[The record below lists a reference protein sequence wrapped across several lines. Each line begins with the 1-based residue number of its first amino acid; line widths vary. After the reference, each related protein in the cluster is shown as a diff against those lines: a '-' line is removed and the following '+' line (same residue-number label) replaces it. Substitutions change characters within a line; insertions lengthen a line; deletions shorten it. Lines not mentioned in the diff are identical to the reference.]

1 MLDKLN
7 HSKFILL
14 ISLMGFFTAPRKQLF
29 HTDTE
34 ILCPDGSRILV
45 RYSTEQEVRAG
56 IQRAYNEK
64 KKYGTGEDYTAV
76 KMSNQRSFKIEKIA
90 PEEMIKCSLRQSLI
104 GSAKRNYIYNS
115 IPK

>member
-1 MLDKLN
+1 MSDKLN

-14 ISLMGFFTAPRKQLF
+14 ILLLGLFTACQKQIF
-29 HTDTE
+29 NTE

-45 RYSTEQEVRAG
+45 RYSNAEEVRFG
-56 IQRAYNEK
+56 IQKAYNEK

-76 KMSNQRSFKIEKIA
+76 KMPHQRSFKVEKIA

-104 GSAKRNYIYNS
+104 GTVERDYIHYS
-115 IPK
+115 R

>member
-14 ISLMGFFTAPRKQLF
+14 ILLLGLLTACQKQIF
-29 HTDTE
+29 NTE

-45 RYSTEQEVRAG
+45 RYSTEEEVRAG
-56 IQRAYNEK
+56 IQKAYNEK
-64 KKYGTGEDYTAV
+64 KKYGTGEDYTAI
-76 KMSNQRSFKIEKIA
+76 KMPNQRSFKVEKIA

-104 GSAKRNYIYNS
+104 GNAKRNYIYNS

>member
-14 ISLMGFFTAPRKQLF
+14 ILLLGLLTACQKQIF
-29 HTDTE
+29 NTE

-45 RYSTEQEVRAG
+45 RYSTEEEVRAG
-56 IQRAYNEK
+56 IQKAYNEK
-64 KKYGTGEDYTAV
+64 KKYGTGEDYTAI
-76 KMSNQRSFKIEKIA
+76 KMPNQRSFKVEKIA

-104 GSAKRNYIYNS
+104 GTAERKYIRYS
-115 IPK
+115 R